1 MTKGLSGR
9 ERERG
14 MGEGGEGAREGR
26 INGKEGGR
34 EDRRKEV
41 GEKERVRG
49 GGMEE
54 GRRRE
59 GKKGRRAGGRAGGRE
74 GVSGGRTERECK
86 EVRGLELEGLRKTI
100 CGCKQI
106 WM

>member
-1 MTKGLSGR
+1 
-9 ERERG
+9 
-14 MGEGGEGAREGR
+14 
-26 INGKEGGR
+26 
-34 EDRRKEV
+34 
-41 GEKERVRG
+41 
-49 GGMEE
+49 MEE

-59 GKKGRRAGGRAGGRE
+59 GKKGRRAGGRE

>member
-1 MTKGLSGR
+1 MHDEGPLWERDR
-9 ERERG
+9 ERRERD
-14 MGEGGEGAREGR
+14 GGGR
-26 INGKEGGR
+26 RGSKRGKMKGKEGGR
-34 EDRRKEV
+34 EDRRK
-41 GEKERVRG
+41 
-49 GGMEE
+49 E

-59 GKKGRRAGGRAGGRE
+59 GKKGRRAGGREGG
-74 GVSGGRTERECK
+74 SGGRTERECK

>member
-1 MTKGLSGR
+1 MR
-9 ERERG
+9 
-14 MGEGGEGAREGR
+14 
-26 INGKEGGR
+26 
-34 EDRRKEV
+34 
-41 GEKERVRG
+41 EKERVRG

-59 GKKGRRAGGRAGGRE
+59 GRRAGGRE